1 MSRAPASA
9 GLEGKA
15 LAARLGWQTSKV
27 SRLQNGRQPPP
38 RGDLTAWVSAIDRLD
53 VETELHGLLACPAM
67 KQRNRS
73 WRRQLAGGH
82 RGRQEIAVRQ
92 TESTSMI
99 RVPGGPRLRCAG
111 GSPVSR
117 LSVP

>member
-38 RGDLTAWVSAIDRLD
+38 PAAISPRGCPPSTDWTSRPNCTDCW
-53 VETELHGLLACPAM
+53 LARP
-67 KQRNRS
+67 
-73 WRRQLAGGH
+73 
-82 RGRQEIAVRQ
+82 
-92 TESTSMI
+92 
-99 RVPGGPRLRCAG
+99 
-111 GSPVSR
+111 
-117 LSVP
+117 